1 MISIFRKRKCGR
13 VGVKMIEEKKWKLII
28 KGELIVPG
36 KTFQEAD
43 QLFGKA
49 MKAIAEVWDVDVEGY
64 EVVRR

>member
-1 MISIFRKRKCGR
+1 
-13 VGVKMIEEKKWKLII
+13 MIEEKKWKLII